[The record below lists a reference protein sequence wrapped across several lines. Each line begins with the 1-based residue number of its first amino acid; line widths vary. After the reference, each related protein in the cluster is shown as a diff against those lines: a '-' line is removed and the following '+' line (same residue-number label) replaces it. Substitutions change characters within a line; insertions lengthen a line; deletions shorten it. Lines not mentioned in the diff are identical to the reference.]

1 MADPAHDLRDAVRA
15 RLQAAADPVKAPR
28 MQAYMKSAM
37 PFYGVSAPGQKALFK
52 IVFVDHQL
60 PDRATWLHAV
70 ELLWRAAI
78 HREERYAAIALS
90 GYRAYAP
97 HQHVDLVSGLYAELV
112 STGAWWDYVDEIAI
126 RRIGPLLRAEP
137 AAVTPIMRVWAADS
151 HLWKRR
157 TAIICQIGNKEATD
171 RDLLALAIDANTD
184 GQDFFI
190 RKAIGWALREL
201 AKRDP
206 AWVRSFVADR
216 RAALSGLSQRE
227 AFKNIGPQPTSGPVN
242 EVL

>member
-1 MADPAHDLRDAVRA
+1 VADPAHDLRDAVRA
-15 RLQAAADPVKAPR
+15 GLQAAADPVKAPR

-37 PFYGVSAPGQKALFK
+37 PFYGVSAPRQKALFK

-60 PDRATWLHAV
+60 PDRATWLRAV
-70 ELLWRAAI
+70 ELLWRAAT

-97 HQHVDLVSGLYAELV
+97 YQHVDLVGGLYAELV
-112 STGAWWDYVDEIAI
+112 STGTWWDYVDEIAI

-171 RDLLALAIDANTD
+171 RDLLTFAIDANTD

-227 AFKNIGPQPTSGPVN
+227 AFKNIGPQPTSGPVS

>member
-1 MADPAHDLRDAVRA
+1 
-15 RLQAAADPVKAPR
+15 

-37 PFYGVSAPGQKALFK
+37 PYYGVYASGQKALFA
-52 IVFVDHQL
+52 IVFANHPL
-60 PDRATWLHAV
+60 PDRATWLRAI
-70 ELLWRAAI
+70 ELLWRTAT
-78 HREERYAAIALS
+78 HREERYAAIALT
-90 GYRAYAP
+90 GYPAYAP
-97 HQHVDLVSGLYAELV
+97 YHRVDLVTGIYAEIV
-112 STGAWWDYVDEIAI
+112 AVGAWWDYVDEIAI

-137 AAVTPIMRVWAADS
+137 GAVTPIMRAWATDA

-157 TAIICQIGNKEATD
+157 TAIICQIGHKEAAD
-171 RDLLALAIDANTD
+171 RDLLTFVIDANTN

-206 AWVRSFVADR
+206 DWVRSFVADR

-227 AFKNIGPQPTSGPVN
+227 ALKNIGP
-242 EVL
+242 

>member
-1 MADPAHDLRDAVRA
+1 VADPAHDLRDAVRA
-15 RLQAAADPVKAPR
+15 GLQAAADPVKAPR

-52 IVFVDHQL
+52 IVFVDHPL
-60 PDRATWLHAV
+60 PDRATWLRAV
-70 ELLWRAAI
+70 ERLWRAAT

-90 GYRAYAP
+90 GSRAYAP
-97 HQHVDLVSGLYAELV
+97 YQHVDLVSGLHAELV

-137 AAVTPIMRVWAADS
+137 AAVTPIMRVWATDS
-151 HLWKRR
+151 HPWKRR
-157 TAIICQIGNKEATD
+157 TAIICQIGDKEATD
-171 RDLLALAIDANTD
+171 RDLLTFAIDANTD
-184 GQDFFI
+184 EQDFFI

-227 AFKNIGPQPTSGPVN
+227 AFKNIGPQPTSGPVS

>member
-1 MADPAHDLRDAVRA
+1 VADPAHDLRDAVRA
-15 RLQAAADPVKAPR
+15 GLQAAADPVKAPYMR
-28 MQAYMKSAM
+28 AYMKSAM
-37 PFYGVSAPGQKALFK
+37 PFYGVPAPGQKALFK
-52 IVFVDHQL
+52 IVFADHPLQ
-60 PDRATWLHAV
+60 DRMTWLRAA
-70 ELLWRAAI
+70 ELLWRTAT
-78 HREERYAAIALS
+78 HREERYAAIALT

-97 HQHVDLVSGLYAELV
+97 YQSVDLVTGLYAELV

-137 AAVTPIMRVWAADS
+137 AAVKPIMRVWATDS

-157 TAIICQIGNKEATD
+157 TAIICQIGHKEDAD
-171 RDLLALAIDANTD
+171 RDLLSFAIDANTD

-216 RAALSGLSQRE
+216 RAALSALSQRE
-227 AFKNIGPQPTSGPVN
+227 ALKNIGPQPTGVPSTRS
-242 EVL
+242 

>member
-1 MADPAHDLRDAVRA
+1 VADPAHDLRDAVRA
-15 RLQAAADPVKAPR
+15 GLQAAADPVKAPR

-37 PFYGVSAPGQKALFK
+37 PFYGVYAPGQKALFK
-52 IVFVDHQL
+52 IVFADHPL
-60 PDRATWLHAV
+60 PDRATWLRAV
-70 ELLWRAAI
+70 ELLWRAAT

-90 GYRAYAP
+90 GSRAYAP
-97 HQHVDLVSGLYAELV
+97 HQHVDLVNGLYAELV

-126 RRIGPLLRAEP
+126 RRIGPLRRAEP
-137 AAVTPIMRVWAADS
+137 AAVTPIMRVWATDS

-171 RDLLALAIDANTD
+171 RDLLTFAIDANTD

-206 AWVRSFVADR
+206 AWVQSFVADR

-227 AFKNIGPQPTSGPVN
+227 ALKNIGPQATSGPVN

>member
-1 MADPAHDLRDAVRA
+1 VADPAHDLRDAVRA

-37 PFYGVSAPGQKALFK
+37 PFYGVPAPGQKALFK
-52 IVFVDHQL
+52 IVFADHQL
-60 PDRATWLHAV
+60 PDRATWLRAV
-70 ELLWRAAI
+70 ELLWRAAT

-97 HQHVDLVSGLYAELV
+97 YQHVDLVSGLYAELV

-137 AAVTPIMRVWAADS
+137 AAVTPIMRVWATDS

-171 RDLLALAIDANTD
+171 RDLLTFAIDGNTD

-227 AFKNIGPQPTSGPVN
+227 ALKNIGPQPTSGPVN